1 MAEAGS
7 VFSKKNLRKIIFRAL
22 KATVKG
28 VIFYAIYFILWSFI
42 APVATIMPGLQA
54 MIETFVAVYIILMII
69 SDLTAGTIYQFF
81 FNAAK
86 TLFMIGWLM
95 LSVGGGI
102 LGFTY
107 ADINLIID
115 IRLFVGVAMV
125 LSLLGLAKSVLQAIN
140 YQNEK
145 AEQPLL

>member
-1 MAEAGS
+1 MVEAGS
-7 VFSKKNLRKIIFRAL
+7 VFSKKNLRKMIFRAL

-28 VIFYAIYFILWSFI
+28 VIFYAIYLILWSFI
-42 APVATIMPGLQA
+42 APATEIIPGLQA
-54 MIETFVAVYIILMII
+54 MVETFVAVYIILMII
-69 SDLTAGTIYQFF
+69 GDLTAGTIYQYF

-86 TLFMIGWLM
+86 TLFMIGYLI
-95 LSVGGGI
+95 LSLGGGI

-107 ADINLIID
+107 ANVNLIID